1 MPKIIA
7 AIAISL
13 IAGFA
18 VGAWLMGD
26 EPTRDVP
33 YADSRAPMEDRLV
46 RLEQMMAEERDARL
60 SLESQLQF
68 LIEEI
73 ERIDAAGPRMFSDQA
88 SRVEETP
95 AERRNAERA
104 PRDFAS
110 MMRGFQDRRL
120 SSLIDRGFSEDE
132 ARRIMSKESEAEFR
146 ALQAA
151 YVARRNGEAVDALS
165 AMSEPQSMLRAELGD
180 SDYERYLT
188 AQGQPTAIQVT
199 RVLDSSP
206 GSQAGLQPGDQI
218 VSYNGE
224 RVFNVNDLRELTLQG
239 SAGENVILEIERD
252 GVPMQLSVPR
262 GPVGITGTGASIR
275 NMNRWGAG

>member
-18 VGAWLMGD
+18 AGAWLKGD

-33 YADSRAPMEDRLV
+33 HADSRAPMEDRLV

-110 MMRGFQDRRL
+110 MMRGFQERRL
-120 SSLIDRGFSEDE
+120 SNLIDGGFSEDE